1 MKTVIFMQRYF
12 ALQKQENYFQLR
24 NDDYYHILR
33 VMRGREND
41 NIEVVYE
48 NCVYLCRLKD
58 VETDLKI
65 EIISQ
70 IEVGIK
76 EKEFILCIP
85 FLKEQKMDFIFQ
97 KGTEMGATKFILIP
111 TKYSIIKIDEKK
123 LPRKVERWER
133 ILKEA
138 SEQSKR
144 TEIPEIEVV
153 DTLLDL
159 KNIDGEKF
167 VCSTRETEKNLK
179 IFLQSHINCD
189 KLVVVIG
196 PEGGLDST
204 EEKQLND
211 MGYESI
217 SLGRRIMRVES
228 VPLFVLSCFNYE
240 YME

>member
-1 MKTVIFMQRYF
+1 MQRYF
-12 ALQKQENYFQLR
+12 ALQKQDNYFQLR

-33 VMRGREND
+33 VMRGKEND
-41 NIEVVYE
+41 KIEVVYD
-48 NCVYLCRLKD
+48 NCVYLCGLKD

-65 EIISQ
+65 EILSQ
-70 IEVGIK
+70 LEVGAK
-76 EKEFILCIP
+76 EKEFVLCIP

-97 KGTEMGATKFILIP
+97 KGTEMGATKFLLIP
-111 TKYSIIKIDEKK
+111 TKYSIIKIDNKK
-123 LPRKVERWER
+123 MKHKLERWSR

-153 DTLLDL
+153 DTLMELEQLD
-159 KNIDGEKF
+159 GVKF
-167 VCSTRETEKNLK
+167 VCSTRETKNNLK
-179 IFLQSHINCD
+179 MFLQSHINCD

-196 PEGGLDST
+196 PEGGLDNT
-204 EEKQLND
+204 EEKQLNE